1 MMYVNLG
8 QEGLCF
14 VLVCLFVCFPSSFF
28 RHLARKIFHYLVNEM
43 AGDRSGQC
51 LQMALC
57 YPDTM
62 TILAVVQSGK
72 CCQEVALKRT
82 LLTTVLQNA
91 LLLRYSETAAL
102 GSHLWYNLPGLLWSM
117 QATVKFPG
125 LPLVMGDKCRSSRVC
140 KYGPRFKKSAILPES
155 FLTSLTAFMMLVGDA
170 H

>member
-82 LLTTVLQNA
+82 LLTLCS
-91 LLLRYSETAAL
+91 R
-102 GSHLWYNLPGLLWSM
+102 LPCS
-117 QATVKFPG
+117 
-125 LPLVMGDKCRSSRVC
+125 
-140 KYGPRFKKSAILPES
+140 
-155 FLTSLTAFMMLVGDA
+155 
-170 H
+170 